1 MGMKPRGLRQVG
13 AALLR
18 APARMVVISL
28 VLAAAASAEPTFDRA
43 HGSCEIEFFATST
56 KRDFSGSA
64 DARSF
69 ILTRHADASGEPG
82 WWSASV
88 EVSVTDLVTGWD
100 ERDLDMH
107 WMFDANHFP
116 SIFAVFPHIENEAY
130 ESERL
135 DDAPPLEFRLTIRD
149 VTRPMSAK
157 VSHWVRSGDRAS
169 FDAEFDVSTS
179 SFELKVPTLLGFLR
193 VGDVV
198 TVRAHIEILR
208 TPDMSGISN
217 NSS

>member
-1 MGMKPRGLRQVG
+1 
-13 AALLR
+13 
-18 APARMVVISL
+18 MVAIFL
-28 VLAAAASAEPTFDRA
+28 VLAAAASAEPNFDRA
-43 HGSCEIEFFATST
+43 HGRCEIEFFATST

-69 ILTRHADASGEPG
+69 LLTRHDDASGGPG

-88 EVSVTDLVTGWD
+88 EVAVTDLLTGWD
-100 ERDLDMH
+100 ERDRDMH
-107 WMFDANHFP
+107 WMFDAKQFP
-116 SIFAVFPHIENEAY
+116 SIFAEFPRIESEAY
-130 ESERL
+130 EGERL
-135 DDAPPLEFRLTIRD
+135 DDAPLLEFRLTIRD

-157 VSHWVRSGDRAS
+157 VSHWVRNGDRAS

-198 TVRAHIEILR
+198 TVRAHIEIER

-217 NSS
+217 ES